1 MNVIELKLVK
11 RCEICNHLIAADQ
24 KVCPYCSGQ
33 INATQANKD
42 TEEEKN
48 IPYKWILACV
58 GAIILIVVGC
68 LFMTSKNQND
78 ASKDQALYSDNDST
92 LVEDDSEGNEE
103 ISQEEIET
111 VNNILSQS
119 TSETYTNDL
128 LGYSVPYPSCFKVV
142 SDQPSG
148 CTLSM
153 GHHIKI
159 YIKSSYNEEN
169 KSIKEMYRKE
179 KKKQNIT
186 YSFQKNN
193 WYVTTGNLSGNM
205 IYWKKVLLKNDS
217 FGNEYVLTFKVKCPE
232 KFKDTVS
239 DFIEYEHKRIK

>member
-68 LFMTSKNQND
+68 LFMTSENQND

-119 TSETYTNDL
+119 TY
-128 LGYSVPYPSCFKVV
+128 
-142 SDQPSG
+142 
-148 CTLSM
+148 
-153 GHHIKI
+153 
-159 YIKSSYNEEN
+159 
-169 KSIKEMYRKE
+169 
-179 KKKQNIT
+179 
-186 YSFQKNN
+186 
-193 WYVTTGNLSGNM
+193 
-205 IYWKKVLLKNDS
+205 
-217 FGNEYVLTFKVKCPE
+217 
-232 KFKDTVS
+232 
-239 DFIEYEHKRIK
+239 